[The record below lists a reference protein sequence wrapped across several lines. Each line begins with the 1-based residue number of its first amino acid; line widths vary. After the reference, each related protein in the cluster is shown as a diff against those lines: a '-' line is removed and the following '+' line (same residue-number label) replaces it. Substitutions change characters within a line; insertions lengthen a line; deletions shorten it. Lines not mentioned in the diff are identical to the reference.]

1 MIATPLK
8 VVFAGTP
15 DFAAA
20 HLQSLID
27 SPHHICGVYSQPDRP
42 SGRGRKLTA
51 SPVKQLALDNGLL
64 VCQPETLKTA
74 DARQMLR
81 SFEADVLV
89 VVAYGIILPAE
100 ILAIPRLGCINV
112 HASLL
117 PRWRGAAPIQRAIE
131 AGDEETGVTI
141 MQMDEGLDTGDMLF
155 TSRTAIAEND
165 TSETLFQKLMQSGAV
180 ALTEAL
186 DKLSKGELKA
196 VAQDER
202 NSRYAR
208 KLRKQAAAIDWPK
221 TASQLARKIRAFY
234 PWPGCY
240 VSLDQQKMKID
251 AVVDTSEDGSDANT
265 ATGTI
270 ISADEKGLR
279 VACSEGSLLIRSL
292 QMPGKKMTV
301 VSALLNAYKDRFKP
315 GQQFDR

>member
-20 HLQSLID
+20 HLQALID
-27 SPHHICGVYSQPDRP
+27 SQHHICGVYSQPDRP

-202 NSRYAR
+202 HSCYAR
-208 KLRKQAAAIDWPK
+208 KLSKQEAAIDWSQ